1 MNFELYAKKYHMMPH
16 IENGYFK
23 EIYRSK
29 QSIDN
34 HAPGIS
40 SIYFLMEKGAITRI
54 RQLNEIDE
62 IIVYLDGNPVEIIM
76 IDLEGKIQKFKLG
89 KNNAKN
95 ENLEVVIP
103 AKYSASFKSLDS
115 DDTSIDFS
123 LFGCICS
130 PAFDYQ
136 KFRLLDIDEINKI
149 YPNID
154 KNELKD
160 FFLIQ

>member
-1 MNFELYAKKYHMMPH
+1 MNFELYAKKYAMVPH

-29 QSIDN
+29 QSVND

-40 SIYFLMEKGAITRI
+40 SIYFLMEKDAITRI

-62 IIVYLDGNPVEIIM
+62 IIVYLDGNPVEIMM
-76 IDLEGKIQKFKLG
+76 IDLEGKIQKFILG
-89 KNNAKN
+89 KNVAKN
-95 ENLEVVIP
+95 ENLEIAIP
-103 AKYSASFKSLDS
+103 AKYLASFKSLDS
-115 DDTSIDFS
+115 DDNTIDFS

-136 KFRLLDIDEINKI
+136 KFHVLNINEIYKK

-154 KNELKD
+154 KNQIQE